1 MSDAPL
7 IVTLKMDEP
16 TYKFF
21 NDLRQ
26 KYFPPER
33 NFLSAHITLFHHLP
47 GEMIDEISEYLV
59 KTASEQKEFSL
70 AFPHVRFLGKGTAIE
85 IESTELILLRRKL
98 AGEWNEY
105 LTNQDK
111 QKFQPHITIQNKV
124 APDKAKILFEETKN
138 NWETKQGT
146 ANGLQVWHYRG
157 GPWEL
162 ANEFALYKG

>member
-1 MSDAPL
+1 MTAAPL
-7 IVTLKMDEP
+7 IVTLKPDNSTFE
-16 TYKFF
+16 FF
-21 NDLRQ
+21 NGLRQ

-59 KTASEQKEFSL
+59 KIASEQNEFPL
-70 AFPHVRFLGKGTAIE
+70 IFPRVRFLGKGTAIE

-98 AGEWNEY
+98 AGEWNEF

-124 APDKAKILFEETKN
+124 APDEAKILFEETKN
-138 NWETKQGT
+138 NWETKQGI
-146 ANGLQVWHYRG
+146 AVGLQVWHYCN

-162 ANEFALYKG
+162 ANEFKFSKS